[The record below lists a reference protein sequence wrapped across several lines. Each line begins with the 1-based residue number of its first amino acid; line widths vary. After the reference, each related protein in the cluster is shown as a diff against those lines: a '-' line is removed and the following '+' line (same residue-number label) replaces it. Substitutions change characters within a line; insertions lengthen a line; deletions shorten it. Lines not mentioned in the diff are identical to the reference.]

1 MEIFHDGERLR
12 APANEMASFRAHLAG
27 ARELRARAEHENA
40 LIYHARVPDYAQ
52 LRAIEPACLV
62 KATRVAPPPPTFVPL
77 FDILTTQSASRS
89 FDEFATRKGKAFDA
103 LEQSMR
109 DASARLL
116 AAMHA
121 WHLPGEL
128 ETHAAMESSD
138 RALVAKC
145 ESIRAESGGV
155 ERIDRMIGELS
166 ELVDTNRAL
175 VRDIRHEMQGK
186 GWIC

>member
-52 LRAIEPACLV
+52 LR
-62 KATRVAPPPPTFVPL
+62 APPPPTFVPL